1 MFFIYK
7 VTISPLD
14 SSRKT
19 AYNDKHMGNE
29 IWAGNQNG
37 DEEYVRHEGMS
48 EQVAGMMLEAH
59 GMMVSVEDAM
69 RLCPPFRGMVESIL
83 DVPGGEDILELAIP
97 KMAEKALTPLDDA
110 KKNSSN
116 QPNPIL
122 Y

>member
-1 MFFIYK
+1 MW
-7 VTISPLD
+7 TD
-14 SSRKT
+14 QQD
-19 AYNDKHMGNE
+19 NDV
-29 IWAGNQNG
+29 
-37 DEEYVRHEGMS
+37 DYVRPENMS
-48 EQVAGMMLEAH
+48 DQVAGMMLEAH

-97 KMAEKALTPLDDA
+97 KMAEKALTPLDES

-116 QPNPIL
+116 SLNPIL